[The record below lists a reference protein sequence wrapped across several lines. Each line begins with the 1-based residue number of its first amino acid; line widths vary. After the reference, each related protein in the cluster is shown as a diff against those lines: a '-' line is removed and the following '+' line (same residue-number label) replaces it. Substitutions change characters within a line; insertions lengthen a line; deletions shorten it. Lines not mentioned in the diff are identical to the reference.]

1 MQPINNQEAIAM
13 SQPRTSLSNSFTLAC
28 MQYTHAGMQVHALSS
43 VQNTHKHTH
52 SSRHRSASLPSRH
65 YKYSKEGH
73 SNLKS
78 DQVSKVYKEHLMY
91 SLMCKYL
98 QATWVKH
105 RTRGHRNSASNR
117 SLKMVLALELL
128 QKTPLSSHLNDIYFG
143 LLQDVGRYT
152 SKLCET
158 VLTFHNDLPIWSAE
172 VKNSRSEQ
180 RWSGAEV
187 ETGDFQQGSVSVKK
201 PEDPGYLLLL
211 AAPQT
216 KRGLNTF
223 FPVWLQTMRGFEA
236 VHDSHG
242 NGFWVPTIMCISFL
256 GRGVIND
263 HKAENAKRGRFEALT
278 LAFSRKSR
286 TQQRDNKTKSQQV
299 SYLWHQLAFHQHL

>member
-1 MQPINNQEAIAM
+1 MQQINNREAIAM

-28 MQYTHAGMQVHALSS
+28 MQYTYAGMQVHALSN

-78 DQVSKVYKEHLMY
+78 DQVSEVYKEHLMY

-158 VLTFHNDLPIWSAE
+158 VLTFHNDLPI
-172 VKNSRSEQ
+172 
-180 RWSGAEV
+180 
-187 ETGDFQQGSVSVKK
+187 
-201 PEDPGYLLLL
+201 
-211 AAPQT
+211 
-216 KRGLNTF
+216 
-223 FPVWLQTMRGFEA
+223 
-236 VHDSHG
+236 
-242 NGFWVPTIMCISFL
+242 
-256 GRGVIND
+256 
-263 HKAENAKRGRFEALT
+263 
-278 LAFSRKSR
+278 
-286 TQQRDNKTKSQQV
+286 
-299 SYLWHQLAFHQHL
+299 

>member
-180 RWSGAEV
+180 CWSGAEV
-187 ETGDFQQGSVSVKK
+187 ETGDFQQGSWAWKNLRILATCCFWQHRRQREGSTLFSLFDCKQWGDLK
-201 PEDPGYLLLL
+201 PFTTAMATD
-211 AAPQT
+211 
-216 KRGLNTF
+216 
-223 FPVWLQTMRGFEA
+223 FECQPSCA
-236 VHDSHG
+236 
-242 NGFWVPTIMCISFL
+242 FL
-256 GRGVIND
+256 
-263 HKAENAKRGRFEALT
+263 F
-278 LAFSRKSR
+278 
-286 TQQRDNKTKSQQV
+286 
-299 SYLWHQLAFHQHL
+299 

>member
-1 MQPINNQEAIAM
+1 M

-143 LLQDVGRYT
+143 LLQDVGWYT

-158 VLTFHNDLPIWSAE
+158 VLTFHNDLPIRSAE

-223 FPVWLQTMRGFEA
+223 FPV
-236 VHDSHG
+236 
-242 NGFWVPTIMCISFL
+242 
-256 GRGVIND
+256 
-263 HKAENAKRGRFEALT
+263 
-278 LAFSRKSR
+278 
-286 TQQRDNKTKSQQV
+286 
-299 SYLWHQLAFHQHL
+299 

>member
-172 VKNSRSEQ
+172 VKNSRSE
-180 RWSGAEV
+180 V

-256 GRGVIND
+256 EGGVIND

>member
-1 MQPINNQEAIAM
+1 M
-13 SQPRTSLSNSFTLAC
+13 LAC
-28 MQYTHAGMQVHALSS
+28 KCMLSL
-43 VQNTHKHTH
+43 VCRTRTNTHTH
-52 SSRHRSASLPSRH
+52 PGTGLPHCQADITSTVKRAIQIWRVIKLA
-65 YKYSKEGH
+65 KYI
-73 SNLKS
+73 KS
-78 DQVSKVYKEHLMY
+78 TWCTVWCVSIYRQHG
-91 SLMCKYL
+91 
-98 QATWVKH
+98 WN

-256 GRGVIND
+256 EGGVIND

>member
-1 MQPINNQEAIAM
+1 MICSRLIIKKRSLWANHEHP
-13 SQPRTSLSNSFTLAC
+13 SPTVSLSHACNTHMLAC
-28 MQYTHAGMQVHALSS
+28 KCMLSL
-43 VQNTHKHTH
+43 VCRTRTNTHTH
-52 SSRHRSASLPSRH
+52 PGTGLPHCQADITSTVKRAIQIWRVIKLA
-65 YKYSKEGH
+65 KYI
-73 SNLKS
+73 KS
-78 DQVSKVYKEHLMY
+78 TWCTVWCVSIYRQHG
-91 SLMCKYL
+91 
-98 QATWVKH
+98 WN

-180 RWSGAEV
+180 RWSVAEV

-256 GRGVIND
+256 EGVIND

>member
-256 GRGVIND
+256 EGVIND

>member
-216 KRGLNTF
+216 KRAQHF
-223 FPVWLQTMRGFEA
+223 FPCLIANNEGIWSRSRQPWQRILSA
-236 VHDSHG
+236 NHHVHFFFRRRSHK
-242 NGFWVPTIMCISFL
+242 WP
-256 GRGVIND
+256 
-263 HKAENAKRGRFEALT
+263 
-278 LAFSRKSR
+278 
-286 TQQRDNKTKSQQV
+286 
-299 SYLWHQLAFHQHL
+299 

>member
-1 MQPINNQEAIAM
+1 MQPIINREAIAM

-28 MQYTHAGMQVHALSS
+28 MQYTQMHALSN

-172 VKNSRSEQ
+172 VKNSRSER

-242 NGFWVPTIMCISFL
+242 NRFWVPTIICISFL
-256 GRGVIND
+256 GGVIND

-278 LAFSRKSR
+278 PAFSRKSR

>member
-1 MQPINNQEAIAM
+1 M
-13 SQPRTSLSNSFTLAC
+13 TSTLDYCRMLVGIHQSFAKQCWHFT
-28 MQYTHAGMQVHALSS
+28 MTFQ
-43 VQNTHKHTH
+43 
-52 SSRHRSASLPSRH
+52 
-65 YKYSKEGH
+65 
-73 SNLKS
+73 S
-78 DQVSKVYKEHLMY
+78 DL
-91 SLMCKYL
+91 
-98 QATWVKH
+98 
-105 RTRGHRNSASNR
+105 
-117 SLKMVLALELL
+117 
-128 QKTPLSSHLNDIYFG
+128 
-143 LLQDVGRYT
+143 
-152 SKLCET
+152 
-158 VLTFHNDLPIWSAE
+158 
-172 VKNSRSEQ
+172 Q
-180 RWSGAEV
+180 RWKTAGASDA
-187 ETGDFQQGSVSVKK
+187 GQAPRWKRGIFNRGRWAWKK

-256 GRGVIND
+256 GGGVIND